1 MSEQQIAFWILSA
14 IAVLGA
20 LVAVRKRNL
29 VHGVFALMLFF
40 AALSGLFLLLLA
52 EFIAAV
58 QILVYI
64 GAVGILLLFAIM
76 LTERVTG
83 DDDRRMT
90 SRGWFWGVVIAV
102 AVFFVLLLPPIQQ
115 WPAPE
120 TVPTPEPSVEKLG
133 QRLMNPYVVT
143 LEVLALLL
151 TAALIAALAVVRRL
165 VVNEVDGAPL
175 ALQFGDAALRLL
187 VRREAD
193 ARVPSDER
201 ELGDRAEATE
211 VRAQRRLT
219 AEVPRQGLRRVCHA
233 MKVVQVDE

>member
-1 MSEQQIAFWILSA
+1 MSGQIAFWILSA

-29 VHGVFALMLFF
+29 IHGVFALMIFF

-83 DDDRRMT
+83 DHARRIT
-90 SRGWFWGVVIAV
+90 SRGWFWGVAVVIAV
-102 AVFFVLLLPPIQQ
+102 FVFLLLPAIQE
-115 WPAPE
+115 ADLPE
-120 TVPTPEPSVEKLG
+120 TVQPIQPSVKALGHKL
-133 QRLMNPYVVT
+133 MDPYVVT

-151 TAALIAALAVVRRL
+151 TAALVGAVATSQ
-165 VVNEVDGAPL
+165 GAK
-175 ALQFGDAALRLL
+175 AKEG
-187 VRREAD
+187 EE
-193 ARVPSDER
+193 SE
-201 ELGDRAEATE
+201 
-211 VRAQRRLT
+211 
-219 AEVPRQGLRRVCHA
+219 
-233 MKVVQVDE
+233 